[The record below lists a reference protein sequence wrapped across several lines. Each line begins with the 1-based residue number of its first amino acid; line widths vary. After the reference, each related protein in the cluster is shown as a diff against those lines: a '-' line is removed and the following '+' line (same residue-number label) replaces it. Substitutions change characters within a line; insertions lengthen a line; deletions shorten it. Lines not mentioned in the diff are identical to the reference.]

1 VARGES
7 LAAACAGAG
16 GCGIRCA
23 EALARFRERALCCL
37 TRTRERSTR
46 CRPCVVAVTLARRAY
61 GGDETRR

>member
-23 EALARFRERALCCL
+23 EALARFRSRALL
-37 TRTRERSTR
+37 PNPYSRTFHSLPPL
-46 CRPCVVAVTLARRAY
+46 CRRRDVGSARVRW
-61 GGDETRR
+61 